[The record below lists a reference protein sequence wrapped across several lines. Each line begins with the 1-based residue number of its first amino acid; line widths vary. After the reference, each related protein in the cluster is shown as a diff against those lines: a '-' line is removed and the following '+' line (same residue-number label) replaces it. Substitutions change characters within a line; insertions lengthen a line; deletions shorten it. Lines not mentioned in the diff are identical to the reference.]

1 MSQKKFVVV
10 GGSKGIGFGITR
22 QLADRGHEIMVLS
35 RTAEN
40 LEAVSGVTHHVFD
53 VMTDEVESSWLPE
66 SIDGVA
72 YCPGSINLRSFRAL
86 KPALF
91 REDFELNV
99 VGAVKV
105 LQACLSGL
113 KKAGNS
119 SVLLFSTV
127 AVAQGMHAHASIAA
141 SKGAVEGL
149 TRTLA
154 AEFSPHTRVN
164 CLAPALT
171 DTPMTEKF
179 FSDADKAKA
188 LGEKYPLGRTGTV
201 NDLASAGVFL
211 LDGESSWVTGQ
222 VWGVDGG
229 MAQVR
234 K

>member
-1 MSQKKFVVV
+1 MSEKNFVVV
-10 GGSKGIGFGITR
+10 GGSKGIGLGIT
-22 QLADRGHEIMVLS
+22 QELSSRGHQVTVLS
-35 RTAEN
+35 RTGEN
-40 LEAVSGVTHHVFD
+40 LANLANVTHRVFD
-53 VMTDEVESSWLPE
+53 VTTDEVDKAWLPD

-72 YCPGSINLRSFRAL
+72 YCPGSINLRSFRSL
-86 KPALF
+86 KPEVF

-99 VGAVKV
+99 VGAIKT
-105 LQACLSGL
+105 LQASLAGL
-113 KKAGNS
+113 KKNGNS

-141 SKGAVEGL
+141 SKGAIEGL

-171 DTPMTEKF
+171 DTPLTEKF
-179 FSDADKAKA
+179 FGDPAKAKA
-188 LGEKYPLGRTGTV
+188 MGEMYPLGRTGTV
-201 NDLASAGVFL
+201 KDLTSAGIFL
-211 LDGESSWVTGQ
+211 LDGESSWITGQ

-229 MAQVR
+229 MSSIR